1 MIGCR
6 IRQAQSDSK
15 GSGRLASDRLIP
27 AGDTSRVATMRI
39 ALTGDVMLG
48 RLVDQYV
55 IQNRSV
61 RPEALWGDVL
71 SIMLSADCRLV
82 NLECVI
88 SSQGTEW
95 HPTTKAFHFRARP
108 RAIDFLSAA
117 KINGVTLAN
126 NHVLDY
132 GPEALLDC
140 FTVLDQAGIKRT
152 GAGATIEEARAPL
165 VLDLPEGRVAV
176 VALTDNEPDWEATKT
191 KPGVNYVAYGNRGL
205 KEPYRLRVTQAL
217 LLARRQAGLVIVSAH
232 VGPNWGVPSREIQ
245 ALAHELID
253 MGADLYWG
261 HSNHT
266 PQGIELYKGK
276 AILYSTGDFIDDYM
290 IDTDERNDLSFL
302 FMLEVEQGRLAR
314 VRLYP
319 TCIEDLRIR
328 VASERER
335 QFLFETM
342 EGKCKAFGTLMGVEG
357 QVGTITV
364 K

>member
-1 MIGCR
+1 
-6 IRQAQSDSK
+6 
-15 GSGRLASDRLIP
+15 
-27 AGDTSRVATMRI
+27 MRI

-71 SIMLSADCRLV
+71 PIMLSADCRFA

-88 SSQGTEW
+88 SDRGEEW

-108 RAIDFLSAA
+108 RAIEFLQVA
-117 KINGVTLAN
+117 KIDGVTLAN

-132 GPEALLDC
+132 SPEALLHC
-140 FTVLDQAGIKRT
+140 FTLLDQAGIKRA
-152 GAGATIEEARAPL
+152 GAGAAIEEARAPL

-176 VALTDNEPDWEATKT
+176 VALTDNEPDWEATGT
-191 KPGVNYVAYGNRGL
+191 KPGVNYVAYSDRGL
-205 KEPYRLRVTQAL
+205 KEPYRSQLTQAL
-217 LLARRQAGLVIVSAH
+217 QSARRLADLVIVSAH
-232 VGPNWGVPSREIQ
+232 VGPNWGAPSKEIQ

-266 PQGIELYKGK
+266 PQGIEVYKGK
-276 AILYSTGDFIDDYM
+276 AILYSTGDFVDDYM
-290 IDTDERNDLSFL
+290 VDKDERNDLSFL
-302 FMLEVEQGRLAR
+302 FMLDVEQGRIAR
-314 VRLYP
+314 IRLHP
-319 TCIEDLRIR
+319 TCIEDLGVRL
-328 VASERER
+328 ANDQERD
-335 QFLFETM
+335 FLARTM
-342 EGKCKAFGTLMGVEG
+342 QAKCKAFGTVMSAEG
-357 QVGTITV
+357 PLGTINV